1 MDDRGPL
8 DAVLDRLGE
17 LLDAVDTLPDAD
29 RGNVV
34 ELLDRVDDL
43 HRLALGQLGARLPA
57 HQVEE
62 LRDAHPAI
70 AWLFEAYGVGFDQRA
85 AVHAALD
92 RVRPYLHSHGG
103 EVALHD
109 VADGVVT
116 VELTGACAG
125 CSASAITLQQ
135 GVEEALRTGVPG
147 FARLEVETDPHAT
160 PHAPPGPTLLQI
172 DWHPESTRAGGS

>member
-1 MDDRGPL
+1 MDDRGTL
-8 DAVLDRLGE
+8 DAVLARLEE

-29 RGNVV
+29 RINVI

-70 AWLFEAYGVGFDQRA
+70 AWLFEAYGIGLDQRA
-85 AVHAALD
+85 AVGAALD
-92 RVRPYLHSHGG
+92 RIRPYLHSHGG
-103 EVALHD
+103 EVELRE
-109 VADGVVT
+109 VTDGVVT

-125 CSASAITLQQ
+125 CSASAITLRD
-135 GVEEALRTGVPG
+135 GVEEALRSGVPG
-147 FARLEVETDPHAT
+147 FARLEVIEDLDAEPHD
-160 PHAPPGPTLLQI
+160 PPGPTLLQI
-172 DWHPESTRAGGS
+172 DWHPESAGARGR